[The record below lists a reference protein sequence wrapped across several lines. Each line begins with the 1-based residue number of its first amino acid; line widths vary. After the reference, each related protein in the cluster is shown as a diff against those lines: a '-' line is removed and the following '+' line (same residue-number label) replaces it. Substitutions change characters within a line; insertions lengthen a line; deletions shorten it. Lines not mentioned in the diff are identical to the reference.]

1 MKKLTKRAARLAS
14 IGLCAA
20 MLLTACGGNTNSGS
34 GATSDATGE
43 TSTSTDN
50 GSGTSTVSAPTGGGD
65 GVLDVGY
72 SQTPD
77 SLTPFR
83 PETNRDAPY
92 MNLMCESLAVFD
104 SNKEL
109 QPWIATDW
117 STEDNG
123 FTYTINI
130 NEGVTDSAGNAIT
143 AADIVWYIST
153 AKELGLKPVF
163 AKVESVTQT
172 GDYSFEMKL
181 TSNIVGT
188 FEKLMTDSY
197 AISQTAYENSADS
210 FGSELVSTSPYEVT
224 EFTAN
229 SILTLSLRDDYWQD
243 VNNLPECVRPVVE
256 TISFHSIPESA
267 QMGIAL
273 ETGVID
279 VAMKVDASTGAQYV
293 GSEYYTVE
301 LTDGNQGWQL
311 FFSGADNSPCAND
324 VNLRQAICYAI
335 DVDGLVTGLTAGY
348 GTVMHD
354 AHSPIM
360 IGYNPEWENEE
371 YYPYDVEKAQ
381 ELLAAS
387 DYNGEELSILVSSAT
402 FSQRLA
408 QMIQNYLVQVG
419 INVTLNV
426 VEPALYT
433 ATRLDGTQYDMV
445 INTIGGVYLAD
456 AWSIRYDPAAYE
468 TGDATSRHD
477 YDLAE
482 LLYATWTPDG
492 YTQENIDAVH
502 EYLRDTAIVYGT
514 VNPQNMTIWRNDLDL
529 QNEVKEIAGYMAP
542 AASTFGNL

>member
-34 GATSDATGE
+34 GATGE
-43 TSTSTDN
+43 TGSTST
-50 GSGTSTVSAPTGGGD
+50 GTEGGGVSAPTGGGD

-130 NEGVTDSAGNAIT
+130 HEGITDSAGNPVT
-143 AADIVWYIST
+143 ASDIAWYINT
-153 AKELGLKPVF
+153 AKEKALKPVF
-163 AKVESVTQT
+163 AKVDVATA
-172 GDYSFEMKL
+172 
-181 TSNIVGT
+181 TSDTSLELKMNNNIVGG
-188 FEKLMTDSY
+188 FEKIMTDSY
-197 AISQTAYENSADS
+197 AISQAAFEASSDE
-210 FGSELVSTSPYEVT
+210 FGSELVSTSPYTVT

-229 SILTLSLRDDYWQD
+229 SVLTLELRDDYWQD

-256 TISFHSIPESA
+256 KISFHSIPEAS

-273 ETGVID
+273 ETGEID
-279 VAMKVDASTGAQYV
+279 MAMRVDSSTGAQFV
-293 GSEYYTVE
+293 GNDNYTVE
-301 LTDGNQGWQL
+301 LTEGHQGWQL
-311 FFSGADNSPCAND
+311 FFSGADTSVCAED

-335 DVDGLVTGLTAGY
+335 DAEGLITGLCAGY
-348 GTVMHD
+348 GTVMYD
-354 AHSPIM
+354 AHSPVM
-360 IGYNPEWENEE
+360 VGYNPEWENEE
-371 YYPYDVEKAQ
+371 YYPYDVEKAK
-381 ELLAAS
+381 ELLAQS
-387 DYNGEELSILVSSAT
+387 NYNGETLNLLVSSAT
-402 FSQRLA
+402 FSQRLG
-408 QMIQNYLVQVG
+408 QMVQNYLLAVG
-419 INVTLNV
+419 INCELTLADT
-426 VEPALYT
+426 ALYM
-433 ATRLDGTQYDMV
+433 ATRLDGTKYDMV
-445 INTIGGVYLAD
+445 INTIGGTYLSD
-456 AWSIRYDPAAYE
+456 AWAIRYDPAAYE

-492 YTQENIDAVH
+492 WTQENIDKVH
-502 EYLRDTAIVYGT
+502 EYLRDSAIAYGM

-529 QNEVKEIAGYMAP
+529 QNEVKEIAGYIAP
-542 AASTFGNL
+542 AASTFGNI